1 MRMVFAATAPHRH
14 HDIIMMLIE
23 FKHQL
28 DARNLVRRTIRN
40 GFGGTKEIGCFGVV
54 VEPNAAVFE
63 IQASIFLLEQNPHRF
78 GNASSTVTYT
88 SPAQPVEG
96 RTDC

>member
-1 MRMVFAATAPHRH
+1 
-14 HDIIMMLIE
+14 
-23 FKHQL
+23 
-28 DARNLVRRTIRN
+28 
-40 GFGGTKEIGCFGVV
+40 

-88 SPAQPVEG
+88 PP
-96 RTDC
+96 RTTCRGAN

>member
-1 MRMVFAATAPHRH
+1 MLPATAPHWH

-23 FKHQL
+23 FEHQL
-28 DARNLVRRTIRN
+28 NARNLVRRTIRN
-40 GFGGTKEIGCFGVV
+40 GFGGAEEIRCFGRV
-54 VEPNAAVFE
+54 VEPDAAVFE
-63 IQASIFLLEQNPHRF
+63 IQAGIFLLEQNPHRF

-88 SPAQPVEG
+88 SPAQPVER